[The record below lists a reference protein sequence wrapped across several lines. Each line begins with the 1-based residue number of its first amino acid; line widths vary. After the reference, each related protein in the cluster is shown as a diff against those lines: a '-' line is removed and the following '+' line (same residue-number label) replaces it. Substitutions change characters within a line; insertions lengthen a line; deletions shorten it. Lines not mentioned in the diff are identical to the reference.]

1 MRAKTR
7 AEQSALSDEELV
19 QLIVQ
24 EGQSDLFGILYDRYA
39 PLVYRKAVSLVKREA
54 LAEDLTHDIMIKI
67 FTKLSQFEGRANF
80 SLWVNTISYNHCM
93 QHFRKNKRMKEEE
106 VPEEFDIMSEDDIEA
121 EQQELLE
128 ANVKELERCLA
139 NIKKDYSVVLS
150 MRYYAEMSI
159 KQMAAALEMGESAIK
174 MRLKRGREWLAS
186 CISPAKK

>member
-1 MRAKTR
+1 MQVKSRV
-7 AEQSALSDEELV
+7 EQSALSDEELV

-24 EGQSDLFGILYDRYA
+24 QGQSDLFGILYDRYA

-93 QHFRKNKRMKEEE
+93 QHFRQNKRRKEEE
-106 VPEEFDIMSEDDIEA
+106 VPEEFDVMSEDDIEA
-121 EQQELLE
+121 EQQELLA

-159 KQMAAALEMGESAIK
+159 KQMAEALEMGESAIK